1 MHFKLAILHTER
13 LTLRWFES
21 ADAKALFAI
30 FADPAVVRYWSSPE
44 WTDTS
49 HAHKMIDESIA
60 GYTSGDG
67 LRFAVVLTSTEEL
80 VGQVNLGHMFHSN
93 RRCEVGYAMA
103 RAHWGKGYITEAL
116 EAAIDYAFGPLKL
129 NRIEADIDPRND
141 ASEKVLLRLGFK
153 KEGFMPERWI
163 VKGEVSDTA
172 FYGLLKRD
180 WEAR

>member
-1 MHFKLAILHTER
+1 MHFSPITLTTER
-13 LTLRWFES
+13 LTLRWFTP
-21 ADAKALFAI
+21 ADADALFSI
-30 FADPAVVRYWSSPE
+30 FADPDVVRYWSSPE
-44 WTDTS
+44 WADTS
-49 HAHKMIDESIA
+49 HAHQMIEDTIA

-67 LRFAVVLTSTEEL
+67 VRFAVVLTATGEL

-103 RAHWGKGYITEAL
+103 SAYWGKGYITEAL
-116 EAAIDYAFGPLKL
+116 VAAFDYAFGPLNL

-141 ASEKVLLRLGFK
+141 ASEKVLQRLGFK

-163 VKGEVSDTA
+163 VKGEVSDTT